1 MQKDARRDPV
11 RVADAIRQA
20 QTVAVCCHVNPDGDA
35 IGSSL
40 AVMHGLR
47 KLGKTV
53 EPYCQDKVP
62 DNLMF
67 LPGAAEVRNAESIG
81 EKQYDL
87 LLCVDTSTLDRM
99 GECVRLMDRCAK
111 TAQVDHHGTNPGYTE
126 INDIDGGAAANCLLI
141 HELLKQLG
149 VESDP
154 DIAMCLYAGISTDT
168 GNFAF
173 SNTGAESFSVMS
185 ELMEA
190 GLPLQDLNRKL
201 FRERSK
207 AQVLLMGRTIDGM
220 EYLCD
225 GQLVVMS
232 LTYNDFLECG
242 ALPEHADTLVNIGMD
257 TVGAKMAVL
266 GRETV
271 DGKIKFSLRAL
282 APYRVDEIAT
292 VFGGGG
298 HEQAA
303 GITMEGSLQ
312 ERVKQ
317 VADAM
322 ADALNGMNK

>member
-1 MQKDARRDPV
+1 MQKDARRDPIQ
-11 RVADAIRQA
+11 AAEAIRQA
-20 QTVAVCCHVNPDGDA
+20 KTIAVCCHVNPDGDA

-40 AVMHGLR
+40 AVMHGLK

-67 LPGAAEVRNAESIG
+67 LPGSEKIRNAEDIQG
-81 EKQYDL
+81 KQYDL
-87 LLCVDTSTLDRM
+87 LLCVDTSTIERM
-99 GECVRLMDRCAK
+99 GQCICLMDCCAQS
-111 TAQVDHHGTNPGYTE
+111 AQIDHHGTNPGYTA
-126 INDIDGGAAANCLLI
+126 INDIDGNAAANCLLV
-141 HELLKQLG
+141 HELLKYLG
-149 VESDP
+149 VEIDR

-173 SNTGAESFSVMS
+173 SNTGAESFAVMS
-185 ELMEA
+185 ELMED
-190 GLPLQDLNRKL
+190 GLPLQDLNRRL

-207 AQVLLMGRTIDGM
+207 AQIMLMGRTIAGM
-220 EYLCD
+220 EYRCD
-225 GQLVVMS
+225 GQLAVMS
-232 LTYNDFLECG
+232 LTYKDFQECE

-266 GRETV
+266 GRETA

-282 APYRVDEIAT
+282 APYRVDEIASS
-292 VFGGGG
+292 FGGGG

-303 GITMEGSLQ
+303 GITLEGPLQ
-312 ERVKQ
+312 DRVNE

-322 ADALNGMNK
+322 ANALNGMNK